1 MVLTY
6 KTCSQDNIC
15 TKVHVLTLACGFA
28 KLKNVL
34 KICTAASY
42 FLTLATIVTCALTL
56 PYADVC
62 NVCSCMSV
70 PGEWGHY
77 AKCEERRPCCYPGLH
92 SFTPASQTGT

>member
-6 KTCSQDNIC
+6 KTCSQDYIC

-34 KICTAASY
+34 KVCTAASY

-62 NVCSCMSV
+62 DMCSDIALCR
-70 PGEWGHY
+70 
-77 AKCEERRPCCYPGLH
+77 CL
-92 SFTPASQTGT
+92 